1 MSAPSFEADFLRAGA
16 AGGLAAALCDLAF
29 GFVAQPPQEA
39 AAALVLV
46 VVSVSLFVAAGAIFG
61 ALCGFATRV
70 LRVEQRR
77 SIFLAL
83 RDDAT
88 AFAFARAVSSIVV
101 GAGVSVIAGA
111 ALATFAL
118 ETGGADAAALSVA
131 FTTLL
136 GVLVGAAASRLLR
149 RVRLLRAATT
159 TMTLT
164 AVACALLAWLTRD
177 DGPFEAIDARP
188 IYALIAGAGIA
199 VLASLRLARM
209 TSTSEKSASPAR
221 ARRRALVSR
230 AAALGGVLGLAAF
243 SLLHL
248 SADADVRAASEAAPL
263 TTRLLEG
270 TRAVLGLGAT
280 ARAPSLERLAAVAP
294 TQTPREPRR
303 VAPHS
308 ASAMPVPPRASPT
321 DPTKASSTEAFV
333 ATPPPP
339 HTSVVLL
346 TIDALRADHLG
357 AYGYPRDTSPAL
369 DEFAKDATV
378 FERAYSQEAKT
389 KGSIPSLFTSRWPSE
404 IRWGGAR
411 YVPLAESESTLAER
425 LLAAGYH
432 TAAFVTHSYFMPGQ
446 GMDRG
451 FVHYDASLVSRDPA
465 VAFGRAS
472 GAALAKRVTEY
483 VTHLLPDRP
492 FFVWAHFFD
501 PHERYLTHA
510 RFSRFGRRAIDRYD
524 GEIAYTDHHVGRVLR
539 ALRARKDADRIAVV
553 VTSDHGEAFGEHG
566 TRFHGQSLYEEEI
579 RVPLLLRVPKGVPS
593 RVPTPVGVIDVA
605 PTILELAGIPPAPE
619 HRGRSLVAAARGA
632 TLSPRPMFAEILPED
647 RIRARTAVIH
657 GDWKLI
663 YDERRDALRLYHLR
677 EDPRERHNRL
687 RRDALVASELAAL
700 LFRWRAREVPE
711 SPAPLGQARA
721 PSRTLTTAGP

>member
-1 MSAPSFEADFLRAGA
+1 MSAPSFEATFLRAGA

-39 AAALVLV
+39 ADALVLV
-46 VVSVSLFVAAGAIFG
+46 VLSVSLFVVAGALFG

-77 SIFLAL
+77 SILLAL

-88 AFAFARAVSSIVV
+88 AFAFARAVSSIIV
-101 GAGVSVIAGA
+101 GAGVSVSVGA

-118 ETGGADAAALSVA
+118 ETRGADAAALSVA

-136 GVLVGAAASRLLR
+136 GTVAGAAASRLLR
-149 RVRLLRAATT
+149 RVKLFRAATT
-159 TMTLT
+159 TIALT
-164 AVACALLAWLTRD
+164 AAACALVAWLTRD
-177 DGPFEAIDARP
+177 EGPLEAIDARP
-188 IYALIAGAGIA
+188 FYALIAGAGVA
-199 VLASLRLARM
+199 VLASIRLARM

-248 SADADVRAASEAAPL
+248 SADADVRAASESAPL

-280 ARAPSLERLAAVAP
+280 ARAPLLERFAAVAP
-294 TQTPREPRR
+294 TQAPREPRR
-303 VAPHS
+303 VARPS
-308 ASAMPVPPRASPT
+308 AFAMPLPPKASPT
-321 DPTKASSTEAFV
+321 GPKGASADALLAGRLS
-333 ATPPPP
+333 PR
-339 HTSVVLL
+339 TSIVLL

-369 DEFAKDATV
+369 DAFAKDATV

-472 GAALAKRVTEY
+472 GAALADRVTEY
-483 VTHLLPDRP
+483 VTHLRPDRP

-501 PHERYLTHA
+501 PHDRYLTHA

-524 GEIAYTDHHVGRVLR
+524 GEIAYTDHHLGRVLR
-539 ALRARKDADRIAVV
+539 ALRARKDAERIAVI

-579 RVPLLLRVPKGVPS
+579 RVPLLLRVPRGVPS

-721 PSRTLTTAGP
+721 PSRTLTTAGR